1 MSERAASTGL
11 GPAPKADVCVVE
23 IRGSSGELLRKVT
36 TSAAQEIVRLGLG
49 EWRRAK
55 NGRRYLALVDAS
67 SYGKS
72 KSWLRRDDGT
82 VVAQRSIGG
91 ASAPVLYRHRNS
103 KC

>member
-1 MSERAASTGL
+1 MTEGTATAGL
-11 GPAPKADVCVVE
+11 GPAPKADVCAIE
-23 IRGSSGELLRKVT
+23 IRGSGGEFLRKVT
-36 TSAAQEIVRLGLG
+36 ASAAQEIVRRGLG

-55 NGRRYLALVDAS
+55 NGRQYVALVDAS

-72 KSWLRRDDGT
+72 RSWLRRDDGT
-82 VVAQRSIGG
+82 VAAERSIRG